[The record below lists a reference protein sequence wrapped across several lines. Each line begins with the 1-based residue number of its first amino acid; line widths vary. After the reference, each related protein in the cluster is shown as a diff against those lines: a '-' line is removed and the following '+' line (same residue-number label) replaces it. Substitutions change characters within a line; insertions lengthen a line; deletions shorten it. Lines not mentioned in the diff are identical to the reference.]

1 MKISVNATCPC
12 HSGTKYKKCCLPYHN
27 GANPPNALLLMRSR
41 YSAYAL
47 KNAKYIISTT
57 HPNNPDFTD
66 NTKQWME
73 DILEFCNNTVF
84 IGLSIMEFCDGENEA
99 FVIFKASLGDTQFVE
114 KSRFLNE
121 NGKWLYES
129 GKFE

>member
-1 MKISVNATCPC
+1 
-12 HSGTKYKKCCLPYHN
+12 
-27 GANPPNALLLMRSR
+27 MRSR